1 MQSMSLHDGDGQRD
15 ERTQGTKT
23 QPTPPSHIPARKP
36 RPGKSLLG
44 LPAISSS
51 EWDFEELTLPPGPK
65 DAK

>member
-1 MQSMSLHDGDGQRD
+1 MQSMSLHDADSQQD
-15 ERTQGTKT
+15 ERTQATKA
-23 QPTPPSHIPARKP
+23 QPAPSHIPPRKA

-51 EWDFEELTLPPGPK
+51 EWGFEELTLPPGPK